1 MIYMTEG
8 KNKDGF
14 IRQAGILAA
23 AGILCR
29 IIGILYRS
37 PLTGIIGDGG
47 NGYYTTAYNIYAI
60 ILLIS
65 SYSIPSAMSKIVSQ
79 KLVLK
84 EYRNAHRIFHCA
96 LIYVGII
103 GGIASLFTY
112 LSADVLVGK
121 DSGLVL
127 KIFTPAIFL
136 SGFLGVLRGYFQ
148 AHHTMI
154 QTSVSQIIEQIMN
167 AILSL
172 LAAYYLIQFFSSSS
186 KSSKAVYGAVG
197 SAIGTV
203 TGVFLALIF
212 MILIYFLNKK
222 LIYKRIKK
230 DRTDYVESYRTIF
243 KVILLMVTPIIL
255 STFIYNFSTVLNQFI
270 YIGILKNVKGIL
282 DSEIK
287 IEYGIYSVK
296 AVIITN
302 IPIAIASALSAAL
315 LPNISGAFI
324 KGEISQ
330 MKQKISD
337 AIRFLMIITLPSM
350 TGIMVLSKPIML
362 LLFPWQDTLAQAS
375 KLLTAL
381 GITILFYSLSTLTN
395 AVLQSIGKVN
405 LLVTNAAA
413 ALVIQSVILVPLLL
427 FTDLNL
433 YCLVIAS
440 IIYSFFMY
448 FLNGIFVRKYLGYRQ
463 EYKNTFIKPAAASII
478 MGATAFGIYKGIYYL
493 VNSNTLAL
501 TASII
506 LAAMI
511 YFIIIIKSGLITI
524 NEIYQVPKGYM
535 IVKLVRKLHL

>member
-1 MIYMTEG
+1 MTDR

-37 PLTGIIGDGG
+37 PLTGIIGDDG

-79 KLVLK
+79 KLALK

-148 AHHTMI
+148 AHHTML

-172 LAAYYLIQFFSSSS
+172 LAAYYLIQCFSGSS
-186 KSSKAVYGAVG
+186 KSSKAVYGAAG

-203 TGVFLALIF
+203 SGVFLALIF
-212 MILIYFLNKK
+212 MLLIYFLNKK

-230 DRTDYVESYRTIF
+230 DRTDYNESYRNIF

-270 YIGILKNVKGIL
+270 YNGILKNVKGIL

-287 IEYGIYSVK
+287 TEYGIYSVK

-302 IPIAIASALSAAL
+302 IPIAIASAMSAAL
-315 LPNISGAFI
+315 LPSISGAFI
-324 KGEISQ
+324 KGEISL

-337 AIRFLMIITLPSM
+337 AVRFLMIITLPSM
-350 TGIMVLSKPIML
+350 TGIMVLSRPIML
-362 LLFPWQDTLAQAS
+362 LLFPQKESFAEAS
-375 KLLTAL
+375 NLLTAM

-413 ALVIQSVILVPLLL
+413 ALVIQSLILVPLLL

-433 YCLVIAS
+433 YSLVIAS
-440 IIYSFFMY
+440 IVYSFFMY
-448 FLNGIFVRKYLGYRQ
+448 FLNGIFVRKYLGYQQ
-463 EYKNTFIKPAAASII
+463 EYKNTFIKPAFASII
-478 MGATAFGIYKGIYYL
+478 MGATAYGIYKGIYYL

-506 LAAMI
+506 LAAII

-524 NEIYQVPKGYM
+524 NEIYQVPKGYV
-535 IVKLVRKLHL
+535 IVKLVRKLHI